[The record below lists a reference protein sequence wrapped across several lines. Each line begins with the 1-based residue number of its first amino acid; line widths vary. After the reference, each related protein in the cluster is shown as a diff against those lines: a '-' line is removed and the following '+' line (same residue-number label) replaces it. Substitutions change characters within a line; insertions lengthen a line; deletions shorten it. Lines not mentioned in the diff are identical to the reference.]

1 MCHHWGSDG
10 HVPKYRTFFFYEKAG
25 GYTKHCMQNITDTRN
40 QEPPIQTGRGGAG
53 RPPIVRYLNISLM
66 YVAKFIL
73 LEFLFNNRTTEYW
86 DITKLAEAGS
96 RKSHAYILV
105 VRSTALYFNSRGQRK
120 TYRGFLKAG

>member
-53 RPPIVRYLNISLM
+53 RGGATPDRQVLEYLSN
-66 YVAKFIL
+66 
-73 LEFLFNNRTTEYW
+73 
-86 DITKLAEAGS
+86 
-96 RKSHAYILV
+96 
-105 VRSTALYFNSRGQRK
+105 VRSEIHSS
-120 TYRGFLKAG
+120 